1 MEGLDLAHPIKR
13 QFKRFKQMRPR
24 GRPRGRLNL
33 YDDVKTIIKIAE
45 QFGLHP
51 HNLASS
57 LSQAWK
63 KQSASCGPLTIHQR
77 GKNQN
82 AIIVMIRHGEQI
94 VSQFPVHIDILRN
107 TEYYIR

>member
-1 MEGLDLAHPIKR
+1 LSRSTKR
-13 QFKRFKQMRPR
+13 KFHRFKQMRPR

-33 YDDVKTIIKIAE
+33 YDDVKTIVKIAE
-45 QFGLHP
+45 QYGLHP
-51 HNLASS
+51 HKLASS

-63 KQSASCGPLTIHQR
+63 KHSASCGPLTIHQR

-82 AIIVMIRHGEQI
+82 VIIVMISHGEQI
-94 VSQFPVHIDILRN
+94 VSQFPVHLDILRN

>member
-63 KQSASCGPLTIHQR
+63 KQSASCGPLTIHRR